1 MMWDGWSGGYGAGW
15 WMFGVVHLL
24 WWLLLIAGGVALV
37 RLLLRPRSEH
47 DTARAILRERYARGE
62 IDKPEFD
69 ERMRHLQ

>member
-1 MMWDGWSGGYGAGW
+1 MMWDGWSGGYGGGW
-15 WMFGVVHLL
+15 WLFGLMHLL

-47 DTARAILRERYARGE
+47 DSARQILRERYARGE
-62 IDKPEFD
+62 IDKVEFD